1 MNEPP
6 LVNYVL
12 VPFNDPDFYPML
24 VTNNGS
30 ILLRHL
36 AMIDGHGASGGK
48 DCPELTLAAVQRAIT
63 ESYPGSE
70 IFVFTDASK
79 CLLGMKQIFRHPYS
93 FPSNRHTNWGR
104 GVERLG
110 V

>member
-1 MNEPP
+1 MYDVAISMLDTISKMNDPP
-6 LVNYVL
+6 MVNYVL

-79 CLLGMKQIFRHPYS
+79 YPIYS
-93 FPSNRHTNWGR
+93 YIK
-104 GVERLG
+104 
-110 V
+110 